1 MSPVEAWPPQKGFI
15 GAVAVVERDARPIVE
30 VRAANT
36 GSQDNRLSLIATVAG
51 GKLRFVSA
59 HASEPAEDSGDP
71 YRLEITQFAS
81 YDALQPMGREFE
93 PVATERDRP
102 SEDAAPS
109 PHCERAQGIEA
120 SPTIPG
126 NATDAP
132 QPGLTVTSVF
142 EAYPGL
148 SAVRTHTRLRSPE
161 PFSVEA
167 VSSMNLTVPLTV
179 NGGTVEVPTCSGA
192 TRLGPWRTTGICGR
206 FVKPACAIVIS
217 ASTPVNP
224 VPVSH

>member
-1 MSPVEAWPPQKGFI
+1 
-15 GAVAVVERDARPIVE
+15 
-30 VRAANT
+30 
-36 GSQDNRLSLIATVAG
+36 
-51 GKLRFVSA
+51 
-59 HASEPAEDSGDP
+59 
-71 YRLEITQFAS
+71 
-81 YDALQPMGREFE
+81 MGREFE
-93 PVATERDRP
+93 PVTTERDRP

-179 NGGTVEVPTCSGA
+179 NGGTVESSHLLWGDA
-192 TRLGPWRTTGICGR
+192 PWRTTGICGR